1 MSNAGP
7 DVKSIFGRALE
18 IASPSGRTAYLQ
30 EACGNDDALRAE
42 VEGLLQ
48 ALDRAGPF
56 LNRPVLSAGSV
67 DQPVLLERSGTCLG
81 PYKLLEQIGEG
92 GFGVVFM
99 AGHHPP
105 LPPNVALKALKPGI
119 A

>member
-67 DQPVLLERSGTCLG
+67 DQPVLLERSGTRIG
-81 PYKLLEQIGEG
+81 PYKLLEHIAQGRSG
-92 GFGVVFM
+92 AVL
-99 AGHHPP
+99 
-105 LPPNVALKALKPGI
+105 LPGQQQPVRREVAPQGTTP
-119 A
+119 